1 MKVGGICEALR
12 AGPDTWSTLCVKSC
26 CTIHLGRSKRG
37 PAFFSQGILGD
48 TGSGSFMLSVVRLE
62 QRTGKAE
69 GWKVPKVKERR
80 SVLAC
85 PPTSQTFFL
94 GRGDPS
100 LSSSFFSGPLES

>member
-1 MKVGGICEALR
+1 MKLLELGLTLGQHFVLNPAAPSIWAGAKEAL
-12 AGPDTWSTLCVKSC
+12 L
-26 CTIHLGRSKRG
+26 
-37 PAFFSQGILGD
+37 FFSQGILGD